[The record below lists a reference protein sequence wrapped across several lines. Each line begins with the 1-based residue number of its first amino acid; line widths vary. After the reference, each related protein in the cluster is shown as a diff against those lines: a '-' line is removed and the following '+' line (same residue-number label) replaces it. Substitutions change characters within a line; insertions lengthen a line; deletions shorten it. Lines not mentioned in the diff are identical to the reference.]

1 MMGAVPACPGV
12 PPVPSFDPM
21 ALMGGTAVPANEEE
35 EELRVILPDLCKEF
49 YRDFCCTGWGGC
61 FELLIAV
68 WRVVYKEK
76 IQLSAFVVAESCH
89 SLFEQRGSWHFRN

>member
-35 EELRVILPDLCKEF
+35 EELRVILPDLCKEL
-49 YRDFCCTGWGGC
+49 YRYFLHRFGGMFRASHSS
-61 FELLIAV
+61 FEGGL
-68 WRVVYKEK
+68 
-76 IQLSAFVVAESCH
+76 
-89 SLFEQRGSWHFRN
+89 